1 MSKVSVLIAAFEAK
15 IKLLETSIANAAT
28 QAKQWSDNHHGLTG
42 MLQATKEALA
52 DAQNVMEVVAPE
64 SPITE
69 ALNIAEEVANVV
81 GTVADNVESADNY
94 PEEQPASN

>member
-15 IKLLETSIANAAT
+15 IKLLETSMAQAAA

-52 DAQNVMEVVAPE
+52 DAQNIMEVVAPE

-69 ALNIAEEVANVV
+69 ALNVAEEIANVV
-81 GTVADNVESADNY
+81 GTVADNTESADNSA
-94 PEEQPASN
+94 EEQPASN

>member
-15 IKLLETSIANAAT
+15 IKLLESSIVNAAA

-42 MLQATKEALA
+42 MLQATKQALD
-52 DAQNVMEVVAPE
+52 DAQNVMEVVAPL

-69 ALNIAEEVANVV
+69 ALNVAEEVANVV
-81 GTVADNVESADNY
+81 GTVADNVESADNAA
-94 PEEQPASN
+94 EEQPASN